1 MPQLPK
7 QRTTICGYPPRLFG
21 YAIAVIAAAVPITAG
36 AIASVTSSIPDTST
50 LAGVAIFFAL
60 TFLAEAKPVPLD
72 EGGGRLVSL
81 AFIFVVSSQILF
93 GWGYGVLI
101 SSLALLVAQ
110 AIERT
115 PGLRTLFNSAAYA
128 VAAFVASLPS
138 LTLLRGMQPLA
149 GEDYGLLTLL
159 SFVEGAIFV
168 GLNVVFVCLAIA
180 FHEGVSPRRVVAD
193 HLRHSG
199 PAFAIMAFI
208 AALAV
213 ALWTVSPPLLV
224 LLAGPLFALALF
236 QRYALRSKVALRA
249 ASTDSVTGLKNH
261 RSYEADIAGAVEAA
275 EAAGSRLSLC
285 LLDIDNF
292 KGINDRLGHP
302 TGDRMLVAFGGLLA
316 DLGGRVDAYRL
327 GGDEFALIVRGDD
340 QVAVAAVETLRS
352 KLEAGQFSQDAQIT
366 VSAGIA
372 CYPDSADTP
381 EELVRVADVALY
393 WTKRHGKNRWCVYS
407 PAVVELSWPAELA
420 ATAEYDARLRA
431 AENLIHVVD
440 ARDTYT
446 GSHSQ
451 SVAVLA
457 ASIGEAFGLGD
468 DAISQLRLAGLL
480 HDLGK
485 IAIPD
490 EILQKTGPLDPAEYE
505 TLRGHSEIGFSL
517 LQGLDVSP
525 VDLWI
530 RHHHEHWD
538 GSGYPHG
545 LSGEEIPIGSRIVL
559 VADAFEAMTTDRC
572 YRGAMSVEAALA
584 EIGRCSG
591 SQFDPDVVAALERS
605 LELDLA
611 VVHSEAA

>member
-1 MPQLPK
+1 VPQLPK
-7 QRTTICGYPPRLFG
+7 PRRTFCGYPPRLFG
-21 YAIAVIAAAVPITAG
+21 YAVAVIALAVPITAG
-36 AIASVTSSIPDTST
+36 AIAAVTSSTPSTST

-72 EGGGRLVSL
+72 EEGGRLVSL

-101 SSLALLVAQ
+101 SSIALLAAQ

-115 PGLRTLFNSAAYA
+115 PALRTLFNGAAYA
-128 VAAFVASLPS
+128 VAAFAASLPS
-138 LTLLRGMQPLA
+138 LTLLRGLEPLE
-149 GEDYGLLTLL
+149 GERYGLLTLL
-159 SFVEGAIFV
+159 SFLEGAIFV

-180 FHEGVSPRRVVAD
+180 LHERISPRRVVAD

-236 QRYALRSKVALRA
+236 QRYALRSRVALRA
-249 ASTDSVTGLKNH
+249 ASTDSLTGLKNH
-261 RSYEADIAGAVEAA
+261 RSYETDIVGAVT
-275 EAAGSRLSLC
+275 AAGTERARLSLC

-292 KGINDRLGHP
+292 KQINDTLGHP
-302 TGDRMLVAFGGLLA
+302 TGDRMLVAFGALLA
-316 DLGGRVDAYRL
+316 DLGGDVRAYRL
-327 GGDEFALIVRGDD
+327 GGDEFALLVNGNDEA
-340 QVAVAAVETLRS
+340 AVLAVETLRS
-352 KLEAGQFSQDAQIT
+352 RLATAKFADGAELTI
-366 VSAGIA
+366 SAGIA
-372 CYPDSADTP
+372 SYPSSADTP

-457 ASIGEAFGLGD
+457 TAIGEAFGLGED
-468 DAISQLRLAGLL
+468 VVNQLRLAGLL

-490 EILQKTGPLDPAEYE
+490 EILQKDGPLDPAEYA
-505 TLRGHSEIGFSL
+505 TLRTHAEIGFEL
-517 LQGLDVSP
+517 LEGLDVSP

-538 GSGYPHG
+538 GSGYPLG

-572 YRGAMSVEAALA
+572 YRDAMSVEAALA
-584 EIGRCSG
+584 EMRRCSG

-605 LELDLA
+605 LAVDLLS
-611 VVHSEAA
+611 VRSEAA